1 MGWIIQSFVGTGRN
15 GDRVFHTQIFSTNA
29 VCAVTDADI
38 NYIPT
43 HGLQLSSAELTSGSS
58 VSRSLILLPLRFKFV
73 NFGQPCKNCRPLD
86 ILLSL
91 SSNCNNRTNTFH
103 HMYQLPVT
111 RSISQILQLACMIFT
126 KGSWLSLKIMTYFHQ
141 DLDIMENV
149 AKISLQK

>member
-1 MGWIIQSFVGTGRN
+1 MSQLGWIIQSLVGTGRN
-15 GDRVFHTQIFSTNA
+15 GDRVFCTQISTDA

-103 HMYQLPVT
+103 HMYQLPVI
-111 RSISQILQLACMIFT
+111 RSISQILQLACTMFT
-126 KGSWLSLKIMTYFHQ
+126 VSRLTLKIMTYIFRQ
-141 DLDIMENV
+141 DI
-149 AKISLQK
+149 